1 MREFFFPDELTEIA
15 FFALKRHSDQHN
27 MYLDDYPSA
36 RQAAI
41 EHRKQCDF
49 CKAFDKLRKKYKIDL
64 KEEEDD

>member
-36 RQAAI
+36 EAGSYRASKTV
-41 EHRKQCDF
+41 RF
-49 CKAFDKLRKKYKIDL
+49 L
-64 KEEEDD
+64 